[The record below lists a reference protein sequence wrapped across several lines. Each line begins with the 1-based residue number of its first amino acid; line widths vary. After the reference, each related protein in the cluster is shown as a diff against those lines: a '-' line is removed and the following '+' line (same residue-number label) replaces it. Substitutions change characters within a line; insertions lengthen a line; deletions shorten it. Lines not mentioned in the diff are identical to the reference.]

1 MRTALVTGGTSGIG
15 LAFARALAARGHHL
29 VLVAR
34 DADRLE
40 EIAAGLRTEVRS
52 VEVLRADLADRAD
65 VQLVV
70 DRLSDPDRPIDVLVN
85 NAGFGVH
92 WSLVSDELETWDRAY
107 EVMVRSVLVLA
118 GAAAR
123 AMKPRGFGTII
134 NVSSVA
140 GYITMGAYSS
150 IKAWVTSYSESLSN
164 ELKGTGITVTALL
177 PGWVRTEFHGRA
189 RIKSSS
195 IPSALWLDSE
205 PLVDAC
211 LRDVDRGRVLSIP
224 TIRFQV
230 LTWLLRHLPRKL
242 VRSVSRAISSSRRDS
257 LNQ

>member
-1 MRTALVTGGTSGIG
+1 MGTALVTGGTSGIG
-15 LAFARALAARGHHL
+15 LAFARALAARGHDL

-34 DADRLE
+34 DESRLE
-40 EIAAGLRTEVRS
+40 EVAASLRTEVRA
-52 VEVLRADLADRAD
+52 VETLRADLSVRAD
-65 VQLVV
+65 VQLIA
-70 DRLSDPDRPIDVLVN
+70 DRLSDQARPVDVLVN

-92 WSLVSDELETWDRAY
+92 WSLTTADMTAWDEAY

-118 GAAAR
+118 GTAAR
-123 AMKPRGFGTII
+123 AMEPRGGGTII

-140 GYITMGAYSS
+140 GYITMGAYSA
-150 IKAWVTSYSESLSN
+150 IKAFVTSYSESLAN

-189 RIKSSS
+189 KIRSSS
-195 IPSALWLDSE
+195 IPSMLWLDSE

-211 LRDVDRGRVLSIP
+211 LRDVARGRVLSVP

-230 LTWLLRHLPRKL
+230 LTWLLRHLPRTV
-242 VRSVSRAISSSRRDS
+242 VRAVSRAISSSRRDS
-257 LNQ
+257 LER